1 MTSTPKRK
9 AGRVLDRRA
18 IERAHALT
26 AYAREL
32 SALIESSRDR
42 AHMREAH
49 EAWLVAADAW
59 EEVGPYPYGVS
70 PPHGI
75 FTKGTTISYLKEMS
89 RARGSPYFSRASSR
103 FFGGDTFYGPYV
115 GPGGVFF
122 VQRNNAGITLKEVED
137 DWTIRTLGRVDA
149 GLAGVRE
156 EAQARARAGRW
167 GEKGRFPTWLE
178 RLQTELHA
186 EEPA

>member
-1 MTSTPKRK
+1 MVTSRD
-9 AGRVLDRRA
+9 LDRRA

-32 SALIESSRDR
+32 SALIESSRGR

-49 EAWLVAADAW
+49 EARLVAADAW

-75 FTKGTTISYLKEMS
+75 LTKGTTMAYVKEMS
-89 RARGSPYFSRASSR
+89 RSRGSPYFTKASSK
-103 FFGGDTFYGPYV
+103 FFGGDNLSGPYV

-122 VQRNNAGITLKEVED
+122 VQQNRAGISLKEVRV
-137 DWTIRTLGRVDA
+137 DWSIDTIGRVDY
-149 GLAGVRE
+149 GVAGVRA
-156 EAQARARAGRW
+156 EAQARARAGLW
-167 GEKGRFPTWLE
+167 GGSRFPTWLE
-178 RLQTELHA
+178 RLRSNLGT
-186 EEPA
+186 PAA